1 MGDEDS
7 RPIDDRAIPRGVSTP
22 PAGPVVVNFDGAC
35 EPARGG
41 GIATYGFTVRGGG
54 LLHEDH
60 GLAVP
65 PFHERATN
73 NVAEYVAAICALEWL
88 VKSGYEGEVV
98 LEGDSQLVIRQMN
111 GEYEVRAEHL
121 GPYHERLRQLASR
134 FRRVEYRWV
143 PREENARA
151 DELSKMAID
160 QARQELRGR
169 DPAKGG
175 SGAAGQSD
183 DSAGEPHRTV

>member
-1 MGDEDS
+1 MGDEDARS
-7 RPIDDRAIPRGVSTP
+7 VDDRELPRGVSTP

-143 PREENARA
+143 PREENVRA

-160 QARQELRGR
+160 QTRRELRGR
-169 DPAKGG
+169 DLAGAG
-175 SGAAGQSD
+175 SGSRGQSD
-183 DSAGEPHRTV
+183 DSAGEPQRTV